1 MSESVGIEGVEV
13 LEVEELPKINFKRVL
28 VANRGEI
35 ALRISRTA
43 DKLGIDTVAVFSDP
57 DSECDWRLAFD
68 YGVPL
73 GGTTSAESYLVIDK
87 ILDAAEKSGA
97 DAIHPGY
104 GFLSE
109 NPTFAR
115 AVREAGLV
123 WIGPDPESIEAMA
136 LKVEAK
142 NLAKE
147 AGVPLVPGAELEG
160 EILDAELTSI
170 GDSVGY
176 PLLVKASA
184 GGGGKGMRIVN
195 SADELVDAVV
205 GAKREAAS
213 SFGDDTVFLERYLTH
228 ARHVEVQVFGDSHGN
243 VVEFGERECSIQRRH
258 QKVIEEAP
266 SPGISEDLRER
277 MTAAAVALASKINY
291 LGAGTV
297 EFMVPAD
304 EQGNETGEFFF
315 LEMNT
320 RLQVEHPVTEQTHDG
335 IDLVEWQFRVADGQ
349 ELPLTQDEIH
359 AFRGG
364 HSIEV
369 RLYAEDPANDYLPST
384 GLITRWSSTPSEQIR
399 AEVGFIQGDTITPHY
414 DPMVAKIVSTG
425 ITREDA
431 TSALVWD
438 LKDRGISGI
447 TTNREQLIAIL
458 ESLEF
463 VSGQTFTDTLEH
475 HPELGDSSVP
485 ESRLELATEAAKI
498 AQSFVAAGEQ
508 PWGNLAPIG
517 YRNVRGER
525 HDSAARIEQIH
536 YEVSHPQEDT
546 VTTEEAD
553 VYFRWQQDGVDIRT
567 RVTLIP
573 PVVGEEYEQTAVVR
587 MGTEPTTTVTLPPR
601 FVNPAGQVAEGSS
614 VAPLPGTVITI
625 DVAEGDQVDEGQ
637 TLAVIE
643 AMKMEHR
650 ITAGQAGTVAQVLV
664 TTGDSV
670 AAGQALVVIDDAA
683 SQNSEEA

>member
-1 MSESVGIEGVEV
+1 MSEIIEIDTNDLDPFAVT
-13 LEVEELPKINFKRVL
+13 ELPEINFSRVL

-35 ALRISRTA
+35 AIRVFRTCDA
-43 DKLGIDTVAVFSDP
+43 LGIETVAVYSEP
-57 DSECDWRLAFD
+57 DTAAQHVLAAD
-68 YGVPL
+68 LSVAL

-87 ILDAAEKSGA
+87 ILDAAKRSGA

-109 NPTFAR
+109 NPAFAR

-142 NLAKE
+142 NLAAS

-160 EILDAELTSI
+160 EISDAELLAI
-170 GDSVGY
+170 GNEVGY

-195 SADELVDAVV
+195 DSAELVEAVTA
-205 GAKREAAS
+205 AKREAAS

-277 MTAAAVALASKINY
+277 MTAAAVSLASKISY

-304 EQGNETGEFFF
+304 EAGNETGEFFF

-320 RLQVEHPVTEQTHDG
+320 RLQVEHPVTEQTHSE

-349 ELPLTQDEIH
+349 TLPLTQDEIH

-369 RLYAEDPANDYLPST
+369 RLYAEDPANDYLPGT
-384 GLITRWSSTPSEQIR
+384 GLITRMSSTESPAIR
-399 AEVGFIQGDTITPHY
+399 EELGFIQGDTVTSHY
-414 DPMVAKIVSTG
+414 DPMIAKIISTG
-425 ITREDA
+425 NTREEA
-431 TSALVWD
+431 TELLVAN
-438 LKDRGISGI
+438 LLDRGIAGI
-447 TTNREQLIAIL
+447 ATNREQLVAIL
-458 ESLEF
+458 ESSEF
-463 VSGQTFTDTLEH
+463 VSGQTFTDTLDNHSEFAEASI
-475 HPELGDSSVP
+475 PEW
-485 ESRLELATEAAKI
+485 RTELATTAATI
-498 AQSFVAAGEQ
+498 ARGIVQSSIQ
-508 PWGNLAPIG
+508 PWGQLAPVG
-517 YRNVRGER
+517 YRNVGE
-525 HDSAARIEQIH
+525 AASTHGARVEEIVWSE
-536 YEVSHPQEDT
+536 SHPQDDPLT
-546 VTTEEAD
+546 VAEAD
-553 VYFRWQQDGVDIRT
+553 VYLRLEHDGVRKRS

-573 PVVGEEYEQTAVVR
+573 PVAGDEYEQTAVVR
-587 MGTEPTTTVTLPPR
+587 IANVPTTSVTLPPR
-601 FVNPAGQVAEGSS
+601 FVNPATQVAAGSS

-625 DVAEGDQVDEGQ
+625 DVALGDAVEEGQ
-637 TLAVIE
+637 TLAIIE
-643 AMKMEHR
+643 AMKMEHK
-650 ITAGQAGTVAQVLV
+650 ITAGQAGTVAQILV
-664 TTGDSV
+664 NTGDSV
-670 AAGQALVVIDDAA
+670 TAGQALVVIDD
-683 SQNSEEA
+683 SEEA

>member
-1 MSESVGIEGVEV
+1 MSEIIEIDTDDLNPFAVT
-13 LEVEELPKINFKRVL
+13 ELPEINFSRVL

-35 ALRISRTA
+35 AIRVFRTCDA
-43 DKLGIDTVAVFSDP
+43 LGIETVAVYSEP
-57 DSECDWRLAFD
+57 DAAAQHVLAAD
-68 YGVPL
+68 LSVAL
-73 GGTTSAESYLVIDK
+73 GGTTSAESYLVMDK
-87 ILDAAEKSGA
+87 ILDAAKRSGA

-109 NPTFAR
+109 NPAFAR

-142 NLAKE
+142 NLAAS

-160 EILDAELTSI
+160 EISDAELLTI
-170 GDSVGY
+170 GNEVGY

-195 SADELVDAVV
+195 DSTELVEAVA

-228 ARHVEVQVFGDSHGN
+228 ARHVEVQVFGDTHGN

-277 MTAAAVALASKINY
+277 MTAAAVSLASKINY

-304 EQGNETGEFFF
+304 ETGNETGEFFF

-320 RLQVEHPVTEQTHDG
+320 RLQVEHPVTEQTHSE

-349 ELPLTQDEIH
+349 PLPLSQDEIH

-369 RLYAEDPANDYLPST
+369 RLYAEDPANDYLPGT
-384 GLITRWSSTPSEQIR
+384 GLITRMSATESPAIR
-399 AEVGFIQGDTITPHY
+399 EELGFITGDTVTSHY
-414 DPMVAKIVSTG
+414 DPMIAKIISTG
-425 ITREDA
+425 NTREEA
-431 TSALVWD
+431 TELLVAN
-438 LKDRGISGI
+438 LLDRGIAGI
-447 TTNREQLIAIL
+447 ATNREQLVAIL
-458 ESLEF
+458 ESPEF
-463 VSGQTFTDTLEH
+463 ASGQTFTDTLDT
-475 HPELGDSSVP
+475 HPEFAEASVP
-485 ESRLELATEAAKI
+485 EWRTELATEAAKVARGI
-498 AQSFVAAGEQ
+498 VQSSIQ
-508 PWGNLAPIG
+508 SWGQLAPVG
-517 YRNVRGER
+517 YRNVGKPELTQGYKVEEIIW
-525 HDSAARIEQIH
+525 SE
-536 YEVSHPQEDT
+536 SHPQDDPLT
-546 VTTEEAD
+546 VPEAD
-553 VYFRWQQDGVDIRT
+553 VYLRLEHDGVAKRS

-573 PVVGEEYEQTAVVR
+573 PVAGDEYEQTAVVQVT
-587 MGTEPTTTVTLPPR
+587 GVPTTSVTLPPR
-601 FVNPAGQVAEGSS
+601 FVNPAAHVAAGSS

-625 DVAEGDQVDEGQ
+625 DVALGDGVEEGQ
-637 TLAVIE
+637 TLAIIE
-643 AMKMEHR
+643 AMKMEHK
-650 ITAGQAGTVAQVLV
+650 ITAGQSGTVAQILV
-664 TTGDSV
+664 STGDSV
-670 AAGQALVVIDDAA
+670 TAGQALVVIDD
-683 SQNSEEA
+683 SEEA